1 MSVGG
6 GRWEL
11 QKRECGLFGGGYGA
25 AIGNSDMECSSGTTV
40 CDLVAVGGVE
50 VLGASSVSD
59 GGGLRARTSGGEVG
73 LVGRALGQ
81 LIGSRW
87 WLLGRFTKRLGEWF
101 AGGTYSGGVTIT
113 SVIIFGGHGF

>member
-1 MSVGG
+1 
-6 GRWEL
+6 
-11 QKRECGLFGGGYGA
+11 
-25 AIGNSDMECSSGTTV
+25 MEGSSWATV

-59 GGGLRARTSGGEVG
+59 GGGLRASASGREVG

-101 AGGTYSGGVTIT
+101 AGGTYSRGVTIT
-113 SVIIFGGHGF
+113 SVIIIGGYGF

>member
-6 GRWEL
+6 CRWEL
-11 QKRECGLFGGGYGA
+11 QKRECGLFCGGCGA
-25 AIGNSDMECSSGTTV
+25 AIGNSDMEGSSWATV

-50 VLGASSVSD
+50 VLGAASVSD
-59 GGGLRARTSGGEVG
+59 GGGLRASTSGREVG

-81 LIGSRW
+81 LIGSWW

-101 AGGTYSGGVTIT
+101 AGGTYSWGVTIT
-113 SVIIFGGHGF
+113 SVIIIGGYGF